1 MPSTLPT
8 APSAE
13 PAPLFKPCT
22 DGMRLGLG
30 GAPLGNLFEAVTQE
44 EAGEL
49 MEAAWADGCR
59 SFDTAP
65 HYGHGLSERRMG
77 LSLWQ
82 RPRAELSL
90 SSKVGRL
97 LLPQAQAARAQHGY
111 VEIAPFVQRWDL
123 SATGMRRSVEDS
135 LQRLG
140 LARLDAV
147 FVHDIDAQTHGA
159 DAPGVLSLVLEQS
172 LPALRQ
178 LQAEG
183 LVGGIG
189 LGVNDHEVVGQVLA
203 HADLDCLLL
212 AGRYSLLDQ
221 SALPRLLPELQRR
234 GVALALGGVFNS
246 GILAKRVDAREQ
258 PTFNYAAAQPQW
270 LNKALRIQAVC
281 DRHQVPIAAAALQF
295 ALAHPAAQI
304 VLLGA
309 RKPSEW
315 QQARANARRAID
327 PALWHE
333 LKQEGLLPHDAP
345 TP

>member
-1 MPSTLPT
+1 
-8 APSAE
+8 
-13 PAPLFKPCT
+13 
-22 DGMRLGLG
+22 MRLGLG

-44 EAGEL
+44 EAGAL

-77 LSLWQ
+77 QALWQ
-82 RPRAELSL
+82 RPRAQLSL

-97 LLPQAQAARAQHGY
+97 LLPQAQAARQQHGY
-111 VEIAPFVQRWDL
+111 VEIPPFVQHWDL
-123 SATGMRRSVEDS
+123 SGAGMRRSVEDS

-159 DAPGVLSLVLEQS
+159 DAPKVLRQVLEQS

-189 LGVNDHEVVGQVLA
+189 LGVNDHEVVTQVLA

-221 SALPRLLPELQRR
+221 SALPRLLPELERR

-246 GILAKRVDAREQ
+246 GILAKRIDAREQ
-258 PTFNYAAAQPQW
+258 PTFNYAAAEPKW
-270 LNKALRIQAVC
+270 LDKALRIQAVC
-281 DRHQVPIAAAALQF
+281 DRHQAPIAAAALQF
-295 ALAHPAAQI
+295 ALAHPVAQI

-315 QQARANARRAID
+315 QQARSHARWPID
-327 PALWHE
+327 PALWRE
-333 LKQEGLLPHDAP
+333 LKQEGLLPQEAP

>member
-1 MPSTLPT
+1 
-8 APSAE
+8 
-13 PAPLFKPCT
+13 
-22 DGMRLGLG
+22 
-30 GAPLGNLFEAVTQE
+30 
-44 EAGEL
+44 
-49 MEAAWADGCR
+49 
-59 SFDTAP
+59 
-65 HYGHGLSERRMG
+65 MG

-159 DAPGVLSLVLEQS
+159 DAPRVLSLVLEQS

-281 DRHQVPIAAAALQF
+281 DRHQIPIAAAALQF
-295 ALAHPAAQI
+295 ALAQPAAQI

-315 QQARANARRAID
+315 QQARANARRPID

-333 LKQEGLLPHDAP
+333 LKQEGLLAQEAP

>member
-295 ALAHPAAQI
+295 ALAQPAAQI

-333 LKQEGLLPHDAP
+333 LKQEGLLPQDAP

>member
-1 MPSTLPT
+1 
-8 APSAE
+8 
-13 PAPLFKPCT
+13 
-22 DGMRLGLG
+22 MRLGLG

-44 EAGEL
+44 EAGAL

-189 LGVNDHEVVGQVLA
+189 LALENHNGQIAPQGWEFYAVTGTMFVTLA
-203 HADLDCLLL
+203 FP
-212 AGRYSLLDQ
+212 GFVYRYLM
-221 SALPRLLPELQRR
+221 
-234 GVALALGGVFNS
+234 
-246 GILAKRVDAREQ
+246 
-258 PTFNYAAAQPQW
+258 
-270 LNKALRIQAVC
+270 
-281 DRHQVPIAAAALQF
+281 H
-295 ALAHPAAQI
+295 
-304 VLLGA
+304 
-309 RKPSEW
+309 RK
-315 QQARANARRAID
+315 
-327 PALWHE
+327 H
-333 LKQEGLLPHDAP
+333 
-345 TP
+345 

>member
-295 ALAHPAAQI
+295 ALAQPAAQI

>member
-30 GAPLGNLFEAVTQE
+30 GAPLGNLFKAVTQE

-189 LGVNDHEVVGQVLA
+189 LGVNDHEVVGQVLV

-270 LNKALRIQAVC
+270 LDKALRIQAVC

-295 ALAHPAAQI
+295 ALAQPAAQI

-333 LKQEGLLPHDAP
+333 LKQEGLLPQDAP

>member
-140 LARLDAV
+140 MARLDAV

-295 ALAHPAAQI
+295 ALAQPAAQI

-333 LKQEGLLPHDAP
+333 LKQEGLLPQDAP

>member
-97 LLPQAQAARAQHGY
+97 LLPQADAARAQHGY
-111 VEIAPFVQRWDL
+111 VEIPPFVQRWDL
-123 SATGMRRSVEDS
+123 SAAGMRRSVEDS

-159 DAPGVLSLVLEQS
+159 DAPRVLSLVLEQS

>member
-270 LNKALRIQAVC
+270 LDKALRIQAVC

-295 ALAHPAAQI
+295 ALAQPAAQI

-333 LKQEGLLPHDAP
+333 LKQEGLLPQDAP

>member
-44 EAGEL
+44 QACAL
-49 MEAAWADGCR
+49 LEAAWADGCR

-111 VEIAPFVQRWDL
+111 VEIAPFDQRWDL
-123 SATGMRRSVEDS
+123 SAAGMRRSVEDS

-140 LARLDAV
+140 MARLDAV

-159 DAPGVLSLVLEQS
+159 DAPRVLSLVLEQS

-189 LGVNDHEVVGQVLA
+189 LGVNDHEVVGQVLV

-295 ALAHPAAQI
+295 ALSHPAAQI

-315 QQARANARRAID
+315 QQARANARRPID

-333 LKQEGLLPHDAP
+333 LKQEGLLPQDAP

>member
-1 MPSTLPT
+1 
-8 APSAE
+8 
-13 PAPLFKPCT
+13 
-22 DGMRLGLG
+22 MRLGLG

-44 EAGEL
+44 EAGAL

-77 LSLWQ
+77 QALWQ
-82 RPRAELSL
+82 RPRAQLSL

-97 LLPQAQAARAQHGY
+97 LLPQAQAARQQHGS
-111 VEIAPFVQRWDL
+111 VEIPPFVQHWDL
-123 SATGMRRSVEDS
+123 SGAGMRRSVEDS

-159 DAPGVLSLVLEQS
+159 DAPKVLRQVLEQS

-189 LGVNDHEVVGQVLA
+189 LGVNDHEVVTQVLA

-221 SALPRLLPELQRR
+221 SALPRLLPELERR

-246 GILAKRVDAREQ
+246 GILAKRIDARER
-258 PTFNYAAAQPQW
+258 PTFNYAAAEPKW
-270 LNKALRIQAVC
+270 LDKALRIQAVC
-281 DRHQVPIAAAALQF
+281 DRHQAPIAAAALQF
-295 ALAHPAAQI
+295 ALAHPVAQI

-315 QQARANARRAID
+315 QQARSHARWPID

-333 LKQEGLLPHDAP
+333 LKQEGLLPQEAP